1 MCTSRELKY
10 IEWLKKSKSPY
21 VGISLFVFMLLL
33 FLFVVVYMSTHIHIQ
48 IFNDSVFIWG
58 ILMVGGVAFFTYK
71 YLTRKIDH
79 DIKNLSFKKKEIIS
93 AYIFYSDDVESGS
106 GMLYIPILGHFFPK
120 LWGQKMRRIKRY
132 YIVSKEGVR
141 YEINNQDYALL
152 SDKSSCHFIYG
163 QESDILVGVEL

>member
-1 MCTSRELKY
+1 MLVFHY
-10 IEWLKKSKSPY
+10 
-21 VGISLFVFMLLL
+21 LFLCYSCFYLLL
-33 FLFVVVYMSTHIHIQ
+33 CICLHIHIQ

-79 DIKNLSFKKKEIIS
+79 DIKNLSFKKKEIII

-141 YEINNQDYALL
+141 HEINNQDYALL

>member
-71 YLTRKIDH
+71 YLT
-79 DIKNLSFKKKEIIS
+79 NC
-93 AYIFYSDDVESGS
+93 
-106 GMLYIPILGHFFPK
+106 LYIL
-120 LWGQKMRRIKRY
+120 
-132 YIVSKEGVR
+132 
-141 YEINNQDYALL
+141 
-152 SDKSSCHFIYG
+152 
-163 QESDILVGVEL
+163 